1 MPMEELVRDGLT
13 QTNRKRFPGQG
24 ELPTD
29 LPEMQ
34 ESWIKFLNE
43 D

>member
-1 MPMEELVRDGLT
+1 MPMEELVKDGLS
-13 QTNRKRFPGQG
+13 QENRKRFPGQG

-34 ESWIKFLNE
+34 PSWISFSQKE
-43 D
+43 

>member
-1 MPMEELVRDGLT
+1 MPMEELVRDGLN
-13 QTNRKRFPGQG
+13 QLNRKRFPGQG

-34 ESWIKFLNE
+34 ETWINFLVK